1 MARTWAGRVFI
12 GTSVDGKIAR
22 LDGSVDW
29 LETRGAAAGDAGFA
43 EFYAGIDMI
52 LMGRGTYE
60 KVRSF
65 PSWPFADKQVLVLS
79 STLPADTD
87 DRITVV
93 GDLTQA
99 ESWIESRQPTA
110 VYIDGGKTICSCL
123 EAGLID
129 ELTISQVPHL
139 LGEGRSLFGTL
150 TAGVELLHQSTNVL
164 EGGMVQ
170 SKYAVQHGGGDPS

>member
-1 MARTWAGRVFI
+1 MTRTWTGRVFI

-22 LDGSVDW
+22 RDGSVDW
-29 LETRGAAAGDAGFA
+29 LESRGSVAGDAGFA
-43 EFYAGIDMI
+43 EFYARIDTI

-60 KVRSF
+60 IARGF
-65 PSWPFADKQVLVLS
+65 PSWPFTDKQVLVLS
-79 STLPADTD
+79 TTLATDAD

-99 ESWIESRQPTA
+99 ESMIETNNSTA

-123 EAGLID
+123 EAGLVD
-129 ELTISQVPHL
+129 ELTISHVAFL
-139 LGEGRSLFGTL
+139 LGEGMSLFGSL
-150 TAGVELLHQSTNVL
+150 TAEIELTHISSNVL

-170 SKYAVQHGGGDPS
+170 TRYVVNH